1 MLNFMNKNDFEKMWK
16 KFLIDVEKSETTI
29 AHEIG
34 TSPSNLNQ
42 KIKNHS
48 IKYLELSN
56 IVEKY
61 GYNIVIKKDK

>member
-1 MLNFMNKNDFEKMWK
+1 MIMRNKDFEKMWK
-16 KFLIDVEKSETTI
+16 KFLIDIEKSETTV

-42 KIKNHS
+42 KIKNNS
-48 IKYLELSN
+48 IKYIELSN

-61 GYNIVIKKDK
+61 GYNIVIKKNN